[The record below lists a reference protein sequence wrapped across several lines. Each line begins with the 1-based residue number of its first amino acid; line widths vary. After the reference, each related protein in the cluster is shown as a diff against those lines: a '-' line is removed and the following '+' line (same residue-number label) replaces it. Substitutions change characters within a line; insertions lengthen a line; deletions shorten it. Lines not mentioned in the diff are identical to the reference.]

1 MGYSRENMIYATE
14 QLAARRQRAEKQ
26 ADENRAHLHSV
37 SAEAVRLD
45 KALSRSGLEAFRVA
59 ISGGNVEER
68 IAALRK
74 ENEALQEERR
84 ALLRS
89 LGLPE
94 NYTKP
99 QYTCTVCN
107 DTGYTEKGMCACLKR
122 LLTEAG
128 FRSSG
133 LGGLIEKQSFDNFSL
148 SYYTGEALA
157 SAKRALEDAKQFAED
172 FSSSNEAHL
181 LFIGGTGLGKTHLST
196 AIARRVIERG
206 YDVVYETAQNIIADF
221 EYDRFKS
228 GYGTEESR
236 SEKYFDCDLLI
247 MDDLG
252 AELTNQ
258 FTVSSLYNIINTR
271 INRGKSM
278 IISTNLGHNGLLERY
293 DERITSRLFGEFCP
307 YMFKGE
313 DIRRQN

>member
-1 MGYSRENMIYATE
+1 MGYSRENMRYASE
-14 QLAARRQRAEKQ
+14 KLAERRQNAERT
-26 ADENRAHLHSV
+26 ADANRARLHEI

-45 KALSRSGLEAFRVA
+45 KELSRAGLEAFRIA

-68 IAALRK
+68 IAKLRR
-74 ENEALQEERR
+74 ENEAMQETRR

-99 QYTCTVCN
+99 QYTCTLCN
-107 DTGYTEKGMCACLKR
+107 DTGYTEQGMCACLKR

-148 SYYTGEALA
+148 SYYKGEALVA
-157 SAKRALEDAKQFAED
+157 ATRVLKDAKQFAEE

-221 EYDRFKS
+221 EFDRFKS

-236 SEKYFDCDLLI
+236 SDKYFDCDLLI

-271 INRGKSM
+271 INSGKSM
-278 IISTNLGHNGLLERY
+278 IISTNLGQEGLRERY
-293 DERITSRLFGEFCP
+293 DDRITSRLFGEF
-307 YMFKGE
+307 YVYRFKGT

>member
-157 SAKRALEDAKQFAED
+157 SAKHALEDAKRFAET
-172 FSSSNEAHL
+172 FTSSDGANM
-181 LFIGGTGLGKTHLST
+181 LFVGGTGLGKTHLST

-278 IISTNLGHNGLLERY
+278 IISTNLGQNTLIERY
-293 DERITSRLFGEFCP
+293 DERITSRLFGEF
-307 YMFKGE
+307 YIYRFKGT
-313 DIRRQN
+313 DIRRQR

>member
-1 MGYSRENMIYATE
+1 MGYSRENMRYATE
-14 QLAARRQRAEKQ
+14 TLAERRKNAEKQ
-26 ADENRAHLHSV
+26 ADENRLHLHAI
-37 SAEAVRLD
+37 SAEAARLD
-45 KALSRSGLEAFRVA
+45 KALSQTGLEAFRIA
-59 ISGGNVEER
+59 ISGGNVEEN
-68 IAALRK
+68 IAALRRK
-74 ENEALQEERR
+74 NEALQAERC
-84 ALLRS
+84 ALLAS

-99 QYTCTVCN
+99 QYTCAVCN

-133 LGGLIEKQSFDNFSL
+133 LGGLIRKQSFDNFSL
-148 SYYTGEALA
+148 SYYTGADLNLA
-157 SAKRALEDAKQFAED
+157 KYALETAQRFADHFQETGE
-172 FSSSNEAHL
+172 NL
-181 LFIGGTGLGKTHLST
+181 LLIGGTGLGKTHLST
-196 AIARRVIERG
+196 AIARRAIERG
-206 YDVVYETAQNIIADF
+206 YDVVYETAQNMIADF

-228 GYGTEESR
+228 GYDSEEMR
-236 SEKYFDCDLLI
+236 SDKYFEADLLI

-278 IISTNLGHNGLLERY
+278 IISTNLGQKGLFERY
-293 DERITSRLFGEFCP
+293 DERITSRLLGEFGVLL
-307 YMFKGE
+307 FKGT
-313 DIRRQN
+313 DIRRQK

>member
-94 NYTKP
+94 NYTN
-99 QYTCTVCN
+99 V
-107 DTGYTEKGMCACLKR
+107 A
-122 LLTEAG
+122 
-128 FRSSG
+128 
-133 LGGLIEKQSFDNFSL
+133 
-148 SYYTGEALA
+148 
-157 SAKRALEDAKQFAED
+157 
-172 FSSSNEAHL
+172 
-181 LFIGGTGLGKTHLST
+181 
-196 AIARRVIERG
+196 V
-206 YDVVYETAQNIIADF
+206 
-221 EYDRFKS
+221 
-228 GYGTEESR
+228 
-236 SEKYFDCDLLI
+236 
-247 MDDLG
+247 
-252 AELTNQ
+252 
-258 FTVSSLYNIINTR
+258 
-271 INRGKSM
+271 
-278 IISTNLGHNGLLERY
+278 
-293 DERITSRLFGEFCP
+293 
-307 YMFKGE
+307 
-313 DIRRQN
+313 